1 MEKQI
6 AELMN
11 EYKYFNISGG
21 ALYWRTGKTSER
33 ILVSDIDSI
42 EFFTDKAVLKSE
54 KGTDFGYHEVVFTA
68 SGAAFTETLDNV
80 VYYN

>member
-42 EFFTDKAVLKSE
+42 EFFTDKAVLKS
-54 KGTDFGYHEVVFTA
+54 
-68 SGAAFTETLDNV
+68 
-80 VYYN
+80 

>member
-11 EYKYFNISGG
+11 KYKYFNISGG
-21 ALYWRTGKTSER
+21 ALYWHTGRTSER

-42 EFFTDKAVLKSE
+42 EFFSDKAILKSE
-54 KGTDFGYHEVVFTA
+54 KGTEFGYHEVVFTA